1 MRGTPLLYL
10 YLYLPSIQRPTFFLL
25 DKFGCSG
32 DNGFIYPSPK
42 EFETSSSLLLTAL
55 WMWPVQELES
65 LQILQFSEYVAPMG
79 INVR

>member
-42 EFETSSSLLLTAL
+42 EFETSSSLTSDSPVDVARAGTRKLTN
-55 WMWPVQELES
+55 PSV
-65 LQILQFSEYVAPMG
+65 FG
-79 INVR
+79 ICCTDGNQ